1 MQRALWTNYTSQ
13 LQQQLPSILLF
24 SRPTPTTAAATMA
37 SEPADQQQESL
48 LLPAALDE
56 AGNACD
62 GACASDSA
70 HGRHHA
76 DATRWLVDSDN
87 TLRRLLAPLVQSA
100 NHRRLA
106 RRSHLAALWNAV
118 ACWFPQQCV
127 LRTITAAAAAA
138 ATQKHSQQQRLHPAT
153 EAEAEAEAAPLL
165 LFQRMCVSAAF
176 LLPPPLSDGTSSST
190 VASVLECLVAQ
201 LVAEAA
207 EDEENSNNGNNGNGN
222 GNGRGDGGGRGAA
235 AHDALLFLAWR
246 HRDKVLHKVA
256 VCARRLDRAA
266 GMAVSKLAEAWGDGG
281 KDQRTVIMLSGY
293 HREDEATVAA
303 NAAAGNPSADS
314 DSAPALTPIPLA
326 LAFLVGQS
334 RVFRAMLTG
343 PFREAEAV
351 VRTSEASSMGQ
362 TAPCSLHCSHATLTD
377 LVAIVRRCAMSSG
390 GSHNGRSPDLSQ
402 LAAQLEVLYS
412 AGRLASALHL
422 AVVYDLRH
430 LAVLLLWFFVDRLG
444 RGIVPDPARRSDDLA
459 CLWLFSLLYR
469 DNGAVSDALDSIGEA
484 AAAVDALGAA
494 VLLCLDQVDTLDVV
508 GSNADL
514 FVSTLRFVLLD
525 SE

>member
-1 MQRALWTNYTSQ
+1 
-13 LQQQLPSILLF
+13 
-24 SRPTPTTAAATMA
+24 
-37 SEPADQQQESL
+37 
-48 LLPAALDE
+48 
-56 AGNACD
+56 
-62 GACASDSA
+62 
-70 HGRHHA
+70 
-76 DATRWLVDSDN
+76 
-87 TLRRLLAPLVQSA
+87 
-100 NHRRLA
+100 
-106 RRSHLAALWNAV
+106 
-118 ACWFPQQCV
+118 
-127 LRTITAAAAAA
+127 
-138 ATQKHSQQQRLHPAT
+138 
-153 EAEAEAEAAPLL
+153 
-165 LFQRMCVSAAF
+165 MCVSAAF
-176 LLPPPLSDGTSSST
+176 LLPPPLSGGTSSSA

-207 EDEENSNNGNNGNGN
+207 EDEENSNSSN

-235 AHDALLFLAWR
+235 DAHDALLFLAWR

-266 GMAVSKLAEAWGDGG
+266 ETAVSKIAGAWGGGG
-281 KDQRTVIMLSGY
+281 KGQQTVIMLSGY
-293 HREDEATVAA
+293 HREEEAT
-303 NAAAGNPSADS
+303 AAGSGSADGG
-314 DSAPALTPIPLA
+314 SAPALTPIPLA
-326 LAFLVGQS
+326 LAFLVGES

-351 VRTSEASSMGQ
+351 VRTSEASGMDQ
-362 TAPCSLHCSHATLTD
+362 TTPCSLHCSHATLTD

-390 GSHNGRSPDLSQ
+390 SGDIGGPPDLSQ
-402 LAAQLEVLYS
+402 LSAQLEVLYS

-469 DNGAVSDALDSIGEA
+469 DNGAVSDALNSVGEA

-514 FVSTLRFVLLD
+514 FVRTLRFVLLD